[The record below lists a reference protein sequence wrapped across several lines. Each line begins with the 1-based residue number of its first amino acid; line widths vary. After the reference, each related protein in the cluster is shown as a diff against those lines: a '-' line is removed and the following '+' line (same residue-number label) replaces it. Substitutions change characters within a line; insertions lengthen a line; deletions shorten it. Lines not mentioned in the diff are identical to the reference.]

1 MATIEDISTGGF
13 RNIKTFSLSFKS
25 PMVSLLAPNNYGKS
39 NALASI
45 MFGYAFIK
53 GSPEKRRRMMGDV
66 SCISINRYIAGKPY
80 FFEMEGKFDDN
91 YDYKYRYVFEWE
103 TRKRGGKDS
112 RDGRIIE
119 EYFGIRKNNA
129 AKKKYAALIN
139 RKDSRATYKPSE
151 TGRCDREIAI
161 DSSELVLS
169 KLSNYDDWNYI
180 IFARE
185 VLNLRISSI
194 DSLSNPE
201 SHFGISISVGPDNKV
216 RHIENS
222 IAESF
227 YNLQRNNKNLYEF
240 MVSSI
245 KNLVPTIEKID
256 AMPIQ
261 KNKIKDKDI
270 PFELPDLYQIMVKEV
285 NNNQSAP
292 YQFLSTGC
300 MKVLYL
306 LLNVIKARDEG
317 ITILIVEEME
327 NSVHPKLLQSLLST
341 ICDLMGDIRL
351 VFTSHSPS
359 LAQYLNAS
367 QLYVGLPS
375 SKGTVAF
382 RTLKASRVPAALKIA
397 GAGDMSLGE
406 YLFQLMLDM
415 DNDGDM
421 VEYLFGK
428 SEETEGKGYGKE
440 E

>member
-1 MATIEDISTGGF
+1 MATIENVYTGGF

-25 PMVSLLAPNNYGKS
+25 QMISLLAPNNYGKS

-45 MFGYAFIK
+45 MFGYVFIK
-53 GSPEKRRRMMGDV
+53 SSPEKRRRMMGDV
-66 SCISINRYIAGKPY
+66 SCISINKYIAGKPY
-80 FFEMEGKFDDN
+80 FFEMEGKFDEN
-91 YDYKYRYVFEWE
+91 FDYKYRYVFEWE

-119 EYFGIRKNNA
+119 EHFSIRNNNA
-129 AKKKYAALIN
+129 AKSKYAALIN

-151 TGRCDREIAI
+151 TGRCDKEIAI
-161 DSSELVLS
+161 DPSELVLS
-169 KLSNYDDWNYI
+169 KLSNYDDWKYI
-180 IFARE
+180 DYAKA
-185 VLNLRISSI
+185 VLNIRISSI
-194 DSLSNPE
+194 DSLSDPE
-201 SHFGISISVGPDNKV
+201 SHFGISVSVGPDNKV
-216 RHIENS
+216 MHVENS
-222 IAESF
+222 IAEPF
-227 YNLQRNNKNLYEF
+227 YNLQKNDKNLYEF
-240 MVSSI
+240 LVSSI

-256 AMPIQ
+256 AMPVQ
-261 KNKIKDKDI
+261 KNKIRDKDI

-300 MKVLYL
+300 MKVLYM
-306 LLNVIKARDEG
+306 LLNVIKARKEG
-317 ITILIVEEME
+317 ITVLFLEEME

-341 ICDLMGDIRL
+341 ISDLIGDTRL

-375 SKGTVAF
+375 SKGTVDF
-382 RTLKASRVPAALKIA
+382 RTLKPSRVPAALKIA

-415 DNDGDM
+415 DNDGDT
-421 VEYLFGK
+421 VEYLFG
-428 SEETEGKGYGKE
+428 ECEDTEG
-440 E
+440 